1 LLASPAPPSRSA
13 AQHLSLSHIVQE
25 AEDERTSTQ
34 GDQMANVDTAR
45 GAYEAFSSGDM
56 ATLAGYF
63 AENAEWQTSDELP
76 NGGTTSGRDAILE
89 TFGRIPQ
96 YWSEFSVTPEDFID
110 GGDKVVVQGTQRA
123 TAAQG
128 GGHQFEAGFLHLFE
142 FDGDGKV
149 VRGEFITDSA
159 KALKALG

>member
-1 LLASPAPPSRSA
+1 M
-13 AQHLSLSHIVQE
+13 
-25 AEDERTSTQ
+25 
-34 GDQMANVDTAR
+34 GNVDTAR
-45 GAYEAFSSGDM
+45 AAYEAFSSGDM

-63 AENAEWQTSDELP
+63 AENAEWLTSDELP
-76 NGGTTSGRDAILE
+76 NGGTSSGRDEILE
-89 TFGRIPQ
+89 NFGRIPQ

-110 GGDKVVVQGTQRA
+110 GGDKVVVQGTQRG
-123 TAAQG
+123 TAAEG
-128 GGHQFEAGFLHLFE
+128 GGRFEAGYLHLME